1 MKDSNLCNIF
11 RKLPPHLITEI
22 DKLPEDT
29 LNKLEEIRLK
39 VDTDT
44 ILICEG
50 KEYIIENS
58 KYITSE
64 VLEEILAKL
73 VDYSY
78 YAYEDELS
86 KGYITIEGGHRV
98 GICGRVT
105 LKYGKVDLIKDV
117 SSMNIRR
124 SRQIIGAADR
134 VMKYITDGETVCNT
148 LIISPPKCGKTTLI
162 RDISRHLS
170 ENGYRVSICDERS
183 EIAGC
188 CMGKPA
194 YDIGQRTDV
203 LDGCPKAIGIVML
216 IRSMAPDVIITDEIG
231 RSEDINAISDAL
243 SSGVNI
249 ITTIHGNDMKD
260 IRNSFLREF
269 IDKGVFETLIFL
281 TSEPEAGTV
290 KEVLK
295 FDKESCSYG

>member
-1 MKDSNLCNIF
+1 M
-11 RKLPPHLITEI
+11 
-22 DKLPEDT
+22 
-29 LNKLEEIRLK
+29 NKLEEIRLK

-124 SRQIIGAADR
+124 SRQIIGSADR

-188 CMGKPA
+188 CIGKPA